1 MSNSVSQSGQRNS
14 SLEELEEVM
23 EKSRTRVP
31 PRWMFLFL
39 SVGGGWASGIYL
51 GKITIEGA
59 STGLLIPMIS
69 FGVMGMI
76 MAWGALSER

>member
-1 MSNSVSQSGQRNS
+1 
-14 SLEELEEVM
+14 
-23 EKSRTRVP
+23 
-31 PRWMFLFL
+31 MFLLL

-51 GKITIEGA
+51 GKITIEGT

-69 FGVMGMI
+69 FGVMGLI

>member
-23 EKSRTRVP
+23 EKNRSRVP
-31 PRWMFLFL
+31 PRWMYLFL
-39 SVGGGWASGIYL
+39 TIGGAWASGIYL

-59 STGLLIPMIS
+59 STGLLIPMIG
-69 FGVMGMI
+69 FGVMSLI